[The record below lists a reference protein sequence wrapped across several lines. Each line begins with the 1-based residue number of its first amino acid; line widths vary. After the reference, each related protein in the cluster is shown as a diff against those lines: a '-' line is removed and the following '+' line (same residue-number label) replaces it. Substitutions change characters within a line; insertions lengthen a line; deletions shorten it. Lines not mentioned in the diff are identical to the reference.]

1 MLKRSAPL
9 TRKTPLRA
17 TAFRRAPQA
26 FAGVDRLTSGTGATL
41 TRQSTLQRAAIKRR
55 APKKRSG
62 HEPKYLAA
70 CRGERCYLQ
79 FAGCCSYEGDP
90 TVVPAHQNQGKGA
103 GLKVPDRFTVPAC
116 YHCHTLYDQSGI
128 DREVKRATWD
138 WGYTRWEPVRA
149 QKLAAN
155 GDKFKEAA

>member
-1 MLKRSAPL
+1 MGPLMLRRSEL
-9 TRKTPLRA
+9 KRKTPLRA
-17 TAFRRAPQA
+17 GGA
-26 FAGVDRLTSGTGATL
+26 RLSSGSSAAL
-41 TRQSTLQRAAIKRR
+41 TRQAPLQRAPIKRH
-55 APKKRSG
+55 APKKRAG

-90 TVVPAHQNQGKGA
+90 TVVPAHQNQGKGV

-116 YHCHTLYDQSGI
+116 YRCHTLYDQSGI

-155 GDKFKEAA
+155 SDKFKEAA

>member
-1 MLKRSAPL
+1 MLRRSEL
-9 TRKTPLRA
+9 KRKTPLRA
-17 TAFRRAPQA
+17 GGARFS
-26 FAGVDRLTSGTGATL
+26 SGTGAAL
-41 TRQSTLQRAAIKRR
+41 TRQSTLQRTPMKRH
-55 APKKRSG
+55 APKKRAG

-90 TVVPAHQNQGKGA
+90 TVVPAHQNQGKGT

-116 YHCHTLYDQSGI
+116 YRCHTLYDQSGI

>member
-1 MLKRSAPL
+1 MLRRSEL
-9 TRKTPLRA
+9 KRKTPLRA
-17 TAFRRAPQA
+17 GGA
-26 FAGVDRLTSGTGATL
+26 RLSSGTGATL

-55 APKKRSG
+55 APKKRAG

-90 TVVPAHQNQGKGA
+90 TVVPAHQNQGKGT

-116 YHCHTLYDQSGI
+116 YHCHALYDQSGI